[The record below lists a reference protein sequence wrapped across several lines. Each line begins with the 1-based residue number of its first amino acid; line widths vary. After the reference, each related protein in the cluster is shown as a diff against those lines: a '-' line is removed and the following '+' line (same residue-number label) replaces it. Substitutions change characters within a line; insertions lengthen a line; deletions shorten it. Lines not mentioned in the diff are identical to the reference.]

1 MVKPVMKEDPEL
13 TPPTG
18 TEITTIHT
26 ATVYESKL
34 KPGGTDL
41 SQLKISRRNHEMGE
55 RGEDLV

>member
-1 MVKPVMKEDPEL
+1 MVKPVMRRTLSSP
-13 TPPTG
+13 PPTG

>member
-1 MVKPVMKEDPEL
+1 MRRTLSSP
-13 TPPTG
+13 PPTG